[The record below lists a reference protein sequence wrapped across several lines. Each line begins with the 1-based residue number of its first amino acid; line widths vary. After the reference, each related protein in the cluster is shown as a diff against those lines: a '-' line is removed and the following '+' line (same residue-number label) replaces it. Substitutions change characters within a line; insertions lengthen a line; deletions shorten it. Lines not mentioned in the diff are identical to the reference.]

1 MQRVS
6 DRLTWAL
13 FGALVVALVLWALAH
28 YGSVDTF
35 DGLVLLLVFAGLAVL
50 VVRHWPRR
58 GQRAEVAKPVA
69 QPVVPRV
76 DPASPEVARGSSD
89 GLAVRA
95 EVAKPV
101 AQPVVPRVDPASPEV
116 ARGSSDGLAV
126 RAKSSQNGN
135 GSGNPWPSWDAPRPS
150 ASLGDEGSGDEET
163 GKQPGALLARV
174 SPRLMDYS
182 LVREVIEGTR
192 SQNEAIRTLWGS
204 KDGKTQGWLVG
215 VRDFF
220 AYHPDGGRA
229 DIIAWELESGDGVVD
244 VAERLGVSV
253 EEVQAVFDA

>member
-58 GQRAEVAKPVA
+58 GQ
-69 QPVVPRV
+69 
-76 DPASPEVARGSSD
+76 
-89 GLAVRA
+89 RA

-229 DIIAWELESGDGVVD
+229 DIIAWELESGDDVVA